1 MNATNNT
8 SWIQLG
14 GDTSKTELP
23 ASLQTQI
30 QFADGTI
37 AKTTMTDAG
46 ANTIQFR
53 IVAPEEIKPA
63 PLIQGT
69 KNYSLSDSG
78 SNYPAKDYLEKDGQ
92 KQGLQTLQFGMVN
105 NLATALNNVISV
117 MNLPQAG
124 VVDGNNPSAAA
135 QAFTLNISDA
145 GKLAL
150 DPTNNHLH
158 DAHTLYYATQAA
170 VLSDDGRTLTFADGT
185 TWTSGQ
191 TIPSTLLTADQVTDW
206 SMIKALVLDV
216 PTLSIGN
223 KIIYHLA
230 AYSPTSETNM
240 GKQVTLRQV

>member
-1 MNATNNT
+1 MKVLFNLKVVSDAVSGFDVGRTLVDLYAYTEPGKEPALYTEADLKKKGVSTDGLQVYKANVNATNNT

-37 AKTTMTDAG
+37 AKTTMTDTG

-170 VLSDDGRTLTFADGT
+170 VLSDDGRTLT
-185 TWTSGQ
+185 
-191 TIPSTLLTADQVTDW
+191 
-206 SMIKALVLDV
+206 
-216 PTLSIGN
+216 
-223 KIIYHLA
+223 
-230 AYSPTSETNM
+230 
-240 GKQVTLRQV
+240 